1 MSLESI
7 LAELKG
13 VKGYRS
19 AGIMDFTG
27 EMLVSDSH
35 DSQFDLGI
43 AGATFNDI
51 FRGAHEAAGK
61 LGLQATEELVINTPN
76 GVVVMICSGANRDPH
91 VHIITVLE
99 KGGNHALARMTM
111 ERMVPKIIS
120 ELS

>member
-91 VHIITVLE
+91 VHIIAVLE